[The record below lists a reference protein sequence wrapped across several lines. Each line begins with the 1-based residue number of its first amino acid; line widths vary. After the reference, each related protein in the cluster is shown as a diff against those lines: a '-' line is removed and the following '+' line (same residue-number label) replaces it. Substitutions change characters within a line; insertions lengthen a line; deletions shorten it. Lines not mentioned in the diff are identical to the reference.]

1 MNIIKKAFWGFLCA
15 SAFCVG
21 AQAQSPTKH
30 IYLYKN
36 GTVVFRANAEDVD
49 SVALEENKTVIGFY
63 KHGNNQA
70 VYKAPYSDI
79 DSLSY
84 TAPQAQADLLD
95 IKFDEMGI

>member
-1 MNIIKKAFWGFLCA
+1 MNIIKKAFWGILCA

-49 SVALEENKTVIGFY
+49 SVALE
-63 KHGNNQA
+63 
-70 VYKAPYSDI
+70 
-79 DSLSY
+79 
-84 TAPQAQADLLD
+84 
-95 IKFDEMGI
+95 